1 MDIDTLKLF
10 LSVAATGSFS
20 RAAVLSNS
28 SQSTTSKRILGLELV
43 LGKRLFERTGRGAR
57 LTEAGRLLV
66 RRAESLVRDVDGLAT
81 ALNAD
86 LSQPQGTVRLVAQ
99 ASVAWPLIL
108 QLYRRLGQEFPMI
121 KLQVSEAPTRQIVE
135 MIQDGRVDLGVLSE
149 WGQENLPQ
157 AEPLFSVKMFLVLP
171 KGDPLASRRQIPFAK
186 LAGLPLL
193 SSPMPNGARVLLEE
207 TAKHLAIELNI
218 VMDVHSIHLTK
229 KLTREGVGYFIGSR
243 HSITEELASGE
254 LAAVPIVSPTLALQF
269 YLCATTLRRNAGA
282 VAAVA
287 GLVRQLAR

>member
-1 MDIDTLKLF
+1 MDIDILKLF

-28 SQSTTSKRILGLELV
+28 SQSTTSKRILGLELA

-66 RRAESLVRDVDGLAT
+66 RRAESLVRDADGLAS
-81 ALNAD
+81 ALKAD

-99 ASVAWPLIL
+99 ASVAWPLVL
-108 QLYRRLGQEFPMI
+108 QLYRRLGHEFPLI

-157 AEPLFSVKMFLVLP
+157 AEPLFSVQMFLVLP
-171 KGDPLASRRQIPFAK
+171 KGDPLGSRRQMPFAK

-207 TAKHLAIELNI
+207 TAKHLGIELNI

-243 HSITEELASGE
+243 HSITEELASGA
-254 LAAVPIVSPTLALQF
+254 LVAVPIVSPTLALQF
-269 YLCATTLRRNAGA
+269 YLCATSLQRNAGA

-287 GLVRQLAR
+287 GLIRQLAR